1 MGALAGGLGAS
12 GDVCG
17 ALVGALAVMGLRFG
31 RSREEEKEDPRI
43 WRYSR
48 ELVKRFR
55 EEIVQSHSGIHCR
68 EIIGVDW
75 TNREQAVNYYKGEKV
90 KECARIVGDTAKLTG
105 ELLERQT

>member
-1 MGALAGGLGAS
+1 M
-12 GDVCG
+12 
-17 ALVGALAVMGLRFG
+17 
-31 RSREEEKEDPRI
+31 
-43 WRYSR
+43 
-48 ELVKRFR
+48 KRFR

-75 TNREQAVNYYKGEKV
+75 TNREQALNYYKGEKV